1 VTADEDFRFAEEA
14 SCWQTEF
21 IVMSN
26 VIPLA
31 IILVAAG
38 GLSGFLAGVFGV
50 GGGTV
55 VVPVLYEV
63 FAMLGVPDE
72 LRMPL
77 CAGTS
82 LALIIPMS
90 ISSFTSHRKTGAVNF
105 DLLRLWRVPIVAG
118 VIGGTVLARY
128 APAAVFKTVF
138 VLVALLTAVKLI
150 FRDRLPTLGQ
160 DVPRRLRLPYG
171 LTIGL
176 SASLIGI
183 GGGILSNMI
192 MTFHGRAIH
201 ESVATSAG
209 VGVMVSIPG
218 ALGYVVAGWDRM
230 GLPPFSAGF
239 VSIVAVLAL
248 MPTGF
253 LAARLGARVAHHVSR
268 RRLELWFAT
277 YLIMVCG
284 QFGLSLALA

>member
-1 VTADEDFRFAEEA
+1 
-14 SCWQTEF
+14 
-21 IVMSN
+21 MSDL
-26 VIPLA
+26 ILLA
-31 IILVAAG
+31 LILVAAG

-55 VVPVLYEV
+55 VVPVLDEV
-63 FAMLGVPDE
+63 FVMLGVPDE

-82 LALIIPMS
+82 LALIIPTS
-90 ISSFTSHRKTGAVNF
+90 IASFTSHRKTDSVNF
-105 DLLRLWRVPIVAG
+105 DLLRLWSVPIIVG

-128 APAAVFKTVF
+128 VPAAVFKIVF
-138 VLVALLTAVKLI
+138 VLVALLTAVRLI
-150 FRDRLPTLGQ
+150 FPDRLPTLGQ
-160 DVPRRLRLPYG
+160 DVPRRLRVPYG

-201 ESVATSAG
+201 ESIATSAG

-239 VSIVAVLAL
+239 VSVAAVLAL

-253 LAARLGARVAHHVSR
+253 FAARLGARVAHHVSR
-268 RRLELWFAT
+268 RRLELCFAT

-284 QFGLSLALA
+284 QFGSSLALA